1 MSEYKVV
8 EKFYVDA
15 NRRILRGEDI
25 SIVERYLYADSSVG
39 AEERKVMQTVPD
51 PSWIPSTEADF
62 EAQWKAYQAAW
73 EEAVKKLPSKADPDA
88 KPIDDPLKGRTLPKG
103 LTADQISTYI
113 KNLS

>member
-39 AEERKVMQTVPD
+39 AEERKVMQTIPD

-62 EAQWKAYQAAW
+62 EAQRKADQAAW
-73 EEAVKKLPSKADPDA
+73 EEAVKKLPLKADPDA

-103 LTADQISTYI
+103 LTAAQISTYI
-113 KNLS
+113 ENLG